1 MTLSYLRNK
10 VVEVESRP
18 NGDLV
23 VSWRLSDDLLKAEV
37 RLIVQLPEL
46 EIIEAEARMERLVPL
61 SLRDASDKIKK
72 VEGVSIGSGLR
83 KILAGLLGET
93 AGNSFLMDAVLECSN
108 AVILHFTRPAVEAGE
123 SITNPEE
130 KLAMTREMVKSNP
143 RLIRS
148 CISFQDDSP
157 IMKGLAL

>member
-1 MTLSYLRNK
+1 MTLKYLRNK
-10 VVEVESRP
+10 VVEVESQP

-46 EIIEAEARMERLVPL
+46 EIIEAEACMERLAPL
-61 SLRDASDKIKK
+61 SLREASDKIKK
-72 VEGVSIGSGLR
+72 VKGVSIGSGLR

-123 SITNPEE
+123 TITNPEE

>member
-10 VVEVESRP
+10 VVEVESRS